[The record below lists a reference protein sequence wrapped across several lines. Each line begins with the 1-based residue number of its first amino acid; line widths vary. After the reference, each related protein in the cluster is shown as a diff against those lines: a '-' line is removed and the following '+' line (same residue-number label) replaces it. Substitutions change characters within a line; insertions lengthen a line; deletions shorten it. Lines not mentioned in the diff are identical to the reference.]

1 MIPSTAIILQS
12 LNAMADQNFSRRK
25 KFSEVNPL

>member
-1 MIPSTAIILQS
+1 MIRSTAIILQS
-12 LNAMADQNFSRRK
+12 LNAMADQKFSRRG